1 MILSTVSLLLL
12 ISIISDTPTRLQAGA
27 AKRIITPRNSVYL
40 AGWSN
45 NRKSEG
51 VHDDLFARCVL
62 IDDGQMQIGFLSLDL
77 LGVTRL
83 QNIEIQKLCREKGVL
98 PDHLIITAT
107 HQHSGPDTIG
117 LWGPDETTSGVDSE
131 YMEWVYRRAAESVED
146 ATKRI
151 EPAKISLA
159 MTSIDQSDRISI
171 NHREPNLIDRD
182 LGLIKVDR
190 LDDTNIAMLVNFAM
204 HPEVMKSD
212 SRLLTAD
219 FPSVIY
225 RQCDAML
232 GGVTLFINGALGGMI
247 SPDRTKG
254 TFKEVERIGTFLV
267 EKILSSIESAT
278 MQENVRLNHKSRE
291 INIPLQNP
299 QFLSAIES
307 GLLPKEMAILPA
319 NDPHNNTMVIPTVVR
334 LIQIGEAQIAT
345 YPGEVLPKLGFQVKS
360 AMDAKYRFVFSLAD
374 DELGYILD
382 DKDFNQ
388 EPYEYESSMSI
399 SATVGSLTTNSL
411 LNLLNK

>member
-1 MILSTVSLLLL
+1 M
-12 ISIISDTPTRLQAGA
+12 
-27 AKRIITPRNSVYL
+27 K
-40 AGWSN
+40 
-45 NRKSEG
+45 
-51 VHDDLFARCVL
+51 
-62 IDDGQMQIGFLSLDL
+62 IGFLSLDL

-107 HQHSGPDTIG
+107 HQHSGPDTIS

-131 YMEWVYRRAAESVED
+131 YMEWVYRQAAESVED
-146 ATKRI
+146 ATKRT

-171 NHREPNLIDRD
+171 NHRDPNLIDRD

-204 HPEVMKSD
+204 HPEVMKTD

-225 RQCDAML
+225 RQCDAEL

-267 EKILSSIESAT
+267 EKILSSIESAII
-278 MQENVRLNHKSRE
+278 QENVRLNHQSRK
-291 INIPLQNP
+291 INLPLQNP
-299 QFLSAIES
+299 QFLSAIKS
-307 GLLPKEMAILPA
+307 GLLPKEMAVSLA
-319 NDPHNNTMVIPTVVR
+319 NDPHNNTIVIPTVVR

-360 AMDAKYRFVFSLAD
+360 AMDAKYQFIFSLAD

-382 DKDFNQ
+382 DEDFNQ

-399 SATVGSLTTNSL
+399 GATVGSLTTNSL